1 LYKAKAQSLKQNLK
15 LIKMK
20 NLLYGTLFLA
30 LVGIIFVG
38 CEKNETKTDSVYDDF
53 VVKSDEFIQG
63 FEYDNSSDG
72 AKELKWYD
80 WVAIAAADGMSG
92 LGGAKLAATIFP
104 PYGSIA
110 GAILGGG
117 VGSYTMWLEIT
128 GNSAPPPPTGGN
140 NIVLENP
147 NNHYEII
154 GQKHNQLM
162 DELILNN
169 LSSKTAEIYDFV
181 LFKSG
186 VDIFQQKKVDTR
198 VFERVYSKSILEN
211 QMQQGSIIDLRNGQS
226 IENFIEL
233 NLSLKRINRTQ
244 KLILA
249 YYLKVV
255 LRTKDLKM
263 ISKYSIFA
271 ENIILR
277 SSILSDEEKKEILVF
292 FTTFRYSINY
302 WANNS

>member
-1 LYKAKAQSLKQNLK
+1 
-15 LIKMK
+15 
-20 NLLYGTLFLA
+20 
-30 LVGIIFVG
+30 
-38 CEKNETKTDSVYDDF
+38 
-53 VVKSDEFIQG
+53 
-63 FEYDNSSDG
+63 
-72 AKELKWYD
+72 
-80 WVAIAAADGMSG
+80 
-92 LGGAKLAATIFP
+92 
-104 PYGSIA
+104 
-110 GAILGGG
+110 
-117 VGSYTMWLEIT
+117 
-128 GNSAPPPPTGGN
+128 
-140 NIVLENP
+140 
-147 NNHYEII
+147 
-154 GQKHNQLM
+154 
-162 DELILNN
+162 
-169 LSSKTAEIYDFV
+169 
-181 LFKSG
+181 
-186 VDIFQQKKVDTR
+186 
-198 VFERVYSKSILEN
+198 
-211 QMQQGSIIDLRNGQS
+211 MQQGSIIDLRNGQS